1 MVTSEFI
8 LFLFLGSKKV
18 CLQAASAEGKMAENA
33 LFVERERERERERML
48 VPSRRRAESARPRR
62 RRLGDDGE
70 DGERCGEQHGGSH
83 AENGS
88 GFLAT
93 AVGRRCMAQI

>member
-1 MVTSEFI
+1 MVTSEVI
-8 LFLFLGSKKV
+8 LLLFLGSKKV
-18 CLQAASAEGKMAENA
+18 CLQAASAEDKMAENA
-33 LFVERERERERERML
+33 LFVERERERML
-48 VPSRRRAESARPRR
+48 VPSRRRAESARPRC

-70 DGERCGEQHGGSH
+70 DGKRCCEQHGGSH

-88 GFLAT
+88 SFLAT